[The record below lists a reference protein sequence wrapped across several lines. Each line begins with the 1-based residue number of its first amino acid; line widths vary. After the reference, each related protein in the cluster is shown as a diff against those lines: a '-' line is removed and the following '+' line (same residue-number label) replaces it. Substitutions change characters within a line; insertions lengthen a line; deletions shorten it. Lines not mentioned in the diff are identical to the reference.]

1 MLCLYRDDIRNISL
15 TGEILFLIE
24 EGGVQTNL
32 LLIIRKFLSEY
43 GYIKVQ

>member
-1 MLCLYRDDIRNISL
+1 MLCLYRDDMRNISL

-32 LLIIRKFLSEY
+32 LLIRKFLSEY

>member
-1 MLCLYRDDIRNISL
+1 MLCLYRDDMRNISL

-24 EGGVQTNL
+24 EGGQTNFII
-32 LLIIRKFLSEY
+32 IIRKFLSEY